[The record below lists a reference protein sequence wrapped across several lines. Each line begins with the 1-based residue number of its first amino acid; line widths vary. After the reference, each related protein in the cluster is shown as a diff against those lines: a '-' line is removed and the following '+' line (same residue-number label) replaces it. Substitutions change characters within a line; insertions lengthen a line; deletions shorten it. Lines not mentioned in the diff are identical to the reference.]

1 MMKNRQGLILSIVV
15 FLTVCFRLV
24 LWHRADLWH
33 GETLWLMRSASESAG
48 SPLFCLLA
56 RFWSAIS
63 HDETWLRTLPL
74 VFSVAAVVMI
84 YHLARR
90 AFNGIGST
98 EATSLAVVSS
108 LLCTSAWEFHPC
120 SFEIFLAALWLFAF
134 LKAIDRQGA
143 RDWVLHGVAAL
154 LALCANPLMVLL
166 VPGQAAVLAIF
177 RRTSAAILVR
187 WMLTIA
193 PAIGLIALLSL
204 MGGAQSAEAQHH
216 PAPQGSFTCYD
227 IGYLFTDIS
236 LGRLHPW
243 KPLPPAFTFA
253 KPGFEDAQIAGRQIG
268 AEGERAIHSFF
279 QVAQFLL
286 TTWFLFA
293 LVLACLSVWG
303 LRTWILP
310 SHLRSR
316 ALLRKVQEPG
326 HETALLL
333 LFSIFVPPLYVLLAG
348 TPIDQPFPE
357 QRLFF
362 VAVPFMILVGR
373 GLTRFQWVVI
383 RYGFVL
389 VVAALSF
396 LYSSQSIGLQ
406 KVFDG
411 VRSAASQVA
420 REWDEGDRLVV
431 DPFLAGPLR
440 WYAGDLAQGAPGG
453 GDHDGRLWTVR
464 LNPDETLFGQ
474 GAAAFVGAAFV
485 DGDWQDRTPFESST
499 TETVSTGH
507 YTILRRPP

>member
-1 MMKNRQGLILSIVV
+1 MMTNRQSRVFWVV
-15 FLTVCFRLV
+15 VLLTVCFRLAF
-24 LWHRADLWH
+24 WRRADLWH
-33 GETLWLMRSASESAG
+33 GETLWLMRPVTDSAG

-56 RFWSAIS
+56 QFWSAIS
-63 HDETWLRTLPL
+63 HDEIWLRMLPF
-74 VFSVAAVVMI
+74 VFSVAAVVMV
-84 YHLARR
+84 YRLALR
-90 AFNGIGST
+90 AFSSIGST
-98 EATSLAVVSS
+98 EATSLAAVSS
-108 LLCTSAWEFHPC
+108 LLCTAAWEFHPC
-120 SFEIFLAALWLFAF
+120 SLEIFLAALWLFAF
-134 LKAIDRQGA
+134 VKAIDRQRA
-143 RDWVLHGVAAL
+143 NDWVLHGGAAI

-177 RRTSAAILVR
+177 RRGSTAVLVR

-193 PAIGLIALLSL
+193 PAIGLITLLSL
-204 MGGAQSAEAQHH
+204 SGGATSGENPHH
-216 PAPQGSFTCYD
+216 PAPQGALSCYD

-268 AEGERAIHSFF
+268 AEGETAIHSFF

-286 TTWFLFA
+286 TTWFLFVM
-293 LVLACLSVWG
+293 VLACLSVWG

-333 LFSIFVPPLYVLLAG
+333 LFSIFVPPLYALFAG
-348 TPIDQPFPE
+348 MQLDQPFPE

-362 VAVPFMILVGR
+362 IAVPFIILVGR

-396 LYSSQSIGLQ
+396 LYSFQSVGLQ
-406 KVFDG
+406 EVFDG
-411 VRSAASQVA
+411 VGPALSQVA
-420 REWDEGDRLVV
+420 DDWDEGDRLVV
-431 DPFLAGPLR
+431 DSFLAGPVL
-440 WYAGDLAQGAPGG
+440 WYAGDLARSPSHGA
-453 GDHDGRLWTVR
+453 DQDGRLWTVR
-464 LNPDETLFGQ
+464 FTADETGPEK
-474 GAAAFVGAAFV
+474 GAAAFVGAVFV
-485 DGDWQDRTPFESST
+485 GGDRAEGSLFEKSS
-499 TETVSTGH
+499 TETVSTGN
-507 YTILRRPP
+507 YTVLRRSP